1 MMAYKNDKMRI
12 EDALIPTLLN
22 ELMIQHIQQLTDKD
36 PSTYDKA
43 FALLRPDIAKEIN
56 NEKLHKRMNRLKET
70 IFQWFI
76 KQGWV
81 IPKAYMCVSLLAD
94 ILHTNDA
101 VVLGEGTKEVVR
113 DISQIVVEH
122 YDDEKIKKQDES
134 AAKQAPK
141 LLKFIQQQ
149 GYYI

>member
-1 MMAYKNDKMRI
+1 MKATYKNDKMRI

-56 NEKLHKRMNRLKET
+56 NEKLHKRMNRLKES

-94 ILHTNDA
+94 ILHANDA
-101 VVLGEGTKEVVR
+101 VVLGEGTKEVV
-113 DISQIVVEH
+113 EGM
-122 YDDEKIKKQDES
+122 K
-134 AAKQAPK
+134 AA
-141 LLKFIQQQ
+141 LLRWEDSVCL
-149 GYYI
+149 